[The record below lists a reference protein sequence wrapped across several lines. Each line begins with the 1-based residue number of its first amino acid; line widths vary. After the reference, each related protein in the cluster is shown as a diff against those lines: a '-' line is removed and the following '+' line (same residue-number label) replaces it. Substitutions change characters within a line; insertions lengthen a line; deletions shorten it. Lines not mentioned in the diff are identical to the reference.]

1 MSELLHLVFVE
12 NEKDLVRDVMQQL
25 RHSTSP
31 HYTTLDD
38 DVLHQRVADLIAY
51 FMISLKETPDQF
63 TKYIGGIAEER
74 FVENYSITECLSA
87 LRTLEEKAWALI
99 VREIPQQDL
108 VHALTRVTGN
118 IGAAKDLMAKVFVE
132 HLERGQDRP
141 SAPVAFTD

>member
-1 MSELLHLVFVE
+1 MSDQLHRVFVE

-38 DVLHQRVADLIAY
+38 DVLHQRVETLIAY
-51 FMISLKETPDQF
+51 FLISLKETPEQF

-87 LRTLEEKAWALI
+87 LRILEEKAWLII

-108 VHALTRVTGN
+108 IHALTRVTGT
-118 IGAAKDLMAKVFVE
+118 IGAAKDLMAKVYVD
-132 HLERGQDRP
+132 HLEREQDRA
-141 SAPVAFTD
+141 SAPIGFID